1 MLTYDIKRKR
11 EERKVNIELK
21 IMTLKEN
28 IKSVVIYLQ
37 KKTQRHTQRKIYR
50 VKLDDTN

>member
-1 MLTYDIKRKR
+1 MLTYDIKRERER

-28 IKSVVIYLQ
+28 IKISCYIFT
-37 KKTQRHTQRKIYR
+37 KKTQRHTEKKIYR
-50 VKLDDTN
+50 VKLE